1 MKMINDDDYENNLEI
16 LYNNKYFLHVV
27 SNVDEAYK
35 IVSNLLN
42 DPNIDENELNDL
54 AVYYNGEEG
63 VIEMVE

>member
-1 MKMINDDDYENNLEI
+1 MDNDSENNLEI

-27 SNVDEAYK
+27 SNTDEAYK

-42 DPNIDENELNDL
+42 DPNIDESELYDL